1 MSGGNLA
8 AGIGILGALAGLLF
22 LVELIEDGTTRDA
35 PDSSLSCSPD
45 CGSNF
50 DNNFDIG
57 EIDGAPSVVNGI
69 YTFLLGTTLATGLV
83 LFVAGLVGV
92 PLGGG

>member
-1 MSGGNLA
+1 MSNLA
-8 AGIGILGALAGLLF
+8 AGIGILAALAVLLF

-35 PDSSLSCSPD
+35 PGSGLSCSPD

-50 DNNFDIG
+50 DDNFDIG
-57 EIDGAPSVVNGI
+57 EIEGAPATVNGV
-69 YTFLLGTTLATGLV
+69 YTFLLGTMLATGLV